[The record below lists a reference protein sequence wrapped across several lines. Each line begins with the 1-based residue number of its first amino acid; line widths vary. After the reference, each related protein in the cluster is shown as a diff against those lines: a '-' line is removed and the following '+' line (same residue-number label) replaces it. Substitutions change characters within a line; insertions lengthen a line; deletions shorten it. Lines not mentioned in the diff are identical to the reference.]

1 MTIQKQRVLFHLIPK
16 KLAITERVWT
26 NGDGSHKT
34 SYRARIYIPSTE
46 SYTYKSLSASDIDEA
61 KDEAVWLW
69 KSLENNDNIIPTD
82 VQTDRPSQ
90 IVYFIREVDSE
101 FVKVGKSV
109 NPEERL
115 KALQIGT
122 PHKLEL
128 VHTVNSVKY
137 DENWFHGHLSKFHIR
152 GEWYRL
158 NDSVINEVIKYA

>member
-16 KLAITERVWT
+16 KLALTERTWT
-26 NGDGSHKT
+26 NGDGSYTT

-46 SYTYKSLSASDIDEA
+46 SYTYKSLYASNLDEA

-69 KSLENNDNIIPTD
+69 KSMGNNDNIFPRD
-82 VQTDRPSQ
+82 VHTERPHQ
-90 IVYFIREVDSE
+90 IVYFIREVGTE
-101 FVKVGKSV
+101 LVKVGKSV

-115 KALQIGT
+115 KSLQIGT

-128 VHTVNSVKY
+128 VHAVISVKY
-137 DENWFHGHLSKFHIR
+137 DENWFHKHLSKFHIT

-158 NDSVINEVIKYA
+158 DDSVLNEIMIK